1 MLSKVAAAAA
11 GRSMEAYQ
19 RIPSDHS
26 TTLAHENEKKDSQ
39 QKKRVRAPSDKPPF
53 TLATLKKAI
62 PAHCFHRS
70 LVRSLAYLAYDLSVC
85 SALFY
90 IAKTYIPILPSPL
103 NYVAWPLYWFIQ
115 GAFMTGI
122 WVIGHECGHRAF
134 SEYAWVDNT
143 VGLTL
148 HSALMTPF
156 FAWKYSHRRH
166 HSNTGSLSHD
176 EVYLPRLEDS
186 IPWYSKHLNNPVGR
200 VIRIVSMLF
209 LAFPLYLLFN
219 ASSQKHDRFA
229 NHYDPYSPIF
239 TDRERLQVVISDAG
253 IFAALYVFYSVSKA
267 HGFAWFFCTYLAPL
281 LVVFA
286 LFIIIT
292 YLHHTNPTLPHYDN
306 SEWEWFRGA
315 LSTID
320 LDFGWLNRVL
330 HHVTN
335 THICHHLISTIPHY
349 HALEATEAIKP
360 ILGDY
365 YQIDSTPIHKM
376 LYRAAKECI
385 YAEPDQD
392 SEDQ

>member
-1 MLSKVAAAAA
+1 MAAAAA
-11 GRSMEAYQ
+11 TA
-19 RIPSDHS
+19 
-26 TTLAHENEKKDSQ
+26 
-39 QKKRVRAPSDKPPF
+39 
-53 TLATLKKAI
+53 
-62 PAHCFHRS
+62 
-70 LVRSLAYLAYDLSVC
+70 
-85 SALFY
+85 
-90 IAKTYIPILPSPL
+90 
-103 NYVAWPLYWFIQ
+103 
-115 GAFMTGI
+115 
-122 WVIGHECGHRAF
+122 
-134 SEYAWVDNT
+134 
-143 VGLTL
+143 
-148 HSALMTPF
+148 
-156 FAWKYSHRRH
+156 
-166 HSNTGSLSHD
+166 
-176 EVYLPRLEDS
+176 
-186 IPWYSKHLNNPVGR
+186 
-200 VIRIVSMLF
+200 
-209 LAFPLYLLFN
+209 
-219 ASSQKHDRFA
+219 SQKHDRFA

-349 HALEATEAIKP
+349 HSLEATEAIKP

-392 SEDQ
+392 SKDQGVYWYRPYKHKI